1 MIRHSKS
8 LLLVWRIAEL
18 EAMNLKQEMIKPAH
32 FLLGILK
39 VVEVDLVKILKNQKE
54 EISEEIEQD
63 IADLKS
69 CVGEFVLD
77 LTYTRRF
84 LRSILPKGGEHSR
97 EKSLRRTKTSRAAF
111 GAAESLAKKTRS
123 PVLPTHLLLGLL
135 ESEDAQIITALEKVH
150 VDISDFRKYIGSFLL
165 KSRKLPKSL

>member
-8 LLLVWRIAEL
+8 LLLVWQLAEL
-18 EAMNLKQEMIKPAH
+18 EALNLKQETIKPAH

-39 VVEVDLVKILKNQKE
+39 VVEFDLSKVRKNQREEVSKE
-54 EISEEIEQD
+54 IKKD

-84 LRSILPKGGEHSR
+84 LRGILPKGSGDSSKDR
-97 EKSLRRTKTSRAAF
+97 LRRAKPACLVF
-111 GAAESLAKKTRS
+111 GDAETLAQKTRS
-123 PVLPTHLLLGLL
+123 PVLPTHLLMALL
-135 ESEDAQIITALEKVH
+135 ESEDAQIRTVFEKVQ
-150 VDISDFRKYIGSFLL
+150 VDMGDFKKYVASFVS
-165 KSRKLPKSL
+165 KSRKLPKSP

>member
-18 EAMNLKQEMIKPAH
+18 EAMNLNQEMIKPAH

-39 VVEVDLVKILKNQKE
+39 VVEVDLGKILKKQKE
-54 EISEEIEQD
+54 EISEEIKKD
-63 IADLKS
+63 IADLKT

-84 LRSILPKGGEHSR
+84 LRGILPKEVEHSSR
-97 EKSLRRTKTSRAAF
+97 QKLRRAKSARAVF
-111 GAAESLAKKTRS
+111 INAETFAQKTRS
-123 PVLPTHLLLGLL
+123 PVLPIHLLMALL
-135 ESEDAQIITALEKVH
+135 ESPDAQIITALEKVD
-150 VDISDFRKYIGSFLL
+150 VDVGDFTKYTANFVS
-165 KSRKLPKSL
+165 KAR